1 MVLIGWRLLN
11 LCLMLL
17 KCVCVFVFVRPAA
30 TGEVG
35 PLLQRTPGVEPP
47 LCPSQLRSVLCPG
60 SQEDRYCKFF
70 LIISSFVPF
79 LHTQRVIGLVLK
91 KMFIS
96 LGLCFAAMSFRLM
109 KEFKEQ
115 NLPVRP
121 HYFWPLLTQ
130 HLKDKN
136 TAGKCTHSH
145 THTQPA

>member
-1 MVLIGWRLLN
+1 MLRCCFPEEQSEVLLVVLIGWRLLN

-47 LCPSQLRSVLCPG
+47 LCASQLRSVLCPG

-79 LHTQRVIGLVLK
+79 LHTRRVIGLVLK
-91 KMFIS
+91 KNVHFAGS
-96 LGLCFAAMSFRLM
+96 LLC
-109 KEFKEQ
+109 
-115 NLPVRP
+115 
-121 HYFWPLLTQ
+121 
-130 HLKDKN
+130 
-136 TAGKCTHSH
+136 SH
-145 THTQPA
+145 VLSADEGI